1 MPTRPIPRTNAEAQ
15 EMARTGTYNG
25 KPLCG
30 CGNYAT
36 TTSGHCTT
44 CANACEVCGDR
55 RATTKRGGDL
65 MCGPCAREHG

>member
-1 MPTRPIPRTNAEAQ
+1 MPTRPIPRTEAEAH

-36 TTSGHCTT
+36 TSTGHCTK
-44 CANACEVCGDR
+44 CAKACEVCADR
-55 RATTKRGGDL
+55 PATTRRHGDA
-65 MCGPCAREHG
+65 MCAPCAKAHS